1 MKTFFL
7 FITITF
13 TTLITNAQENIGQD
27 ITVIVNN
34 VLNSKGKVLF
44 SLHSETTFMK
54 GAGIQNSQSEIK
66 DGKATITF
74 KNVKPGEYA
83 ILVLHDENENNRMDF
98 EPNGMPIEHYGVS
111 NNNLAFGPPI
121 YSEAKFKVENDNLNL
136 SIKLLHAN

>member
-13 TTLITNAQENIGQD
+13 TTLFTNAQANIGQD

-44 SLHSETTFMK
+44 SLHLENTFMK

-98 EPNGMPIEHYGVS
+98 EPNGMPMESYGVS
-111 NNNLAFGPPI
+111 NNNLSFGPPS
-121 YSEAKFKVENDNLNL
+121 YSEAKFEVTNKDIEMI
-136 SIKLLHAN
+136 IKF